1 MLDII
6 LEKLKKIFSSRL
18 IYLTLL
24 ATVLFAVLIIR
35 VYDMQVLETS
45 AQGESGAGT
54 IVTNSSYKTNQYRFT
69 DSTRGRIFDRNG
81 NILAD
86 NMESYNIVM
95 GNSALLTTNQEKNEM
110 ISQLIKIIEKNNKK
124 LELDFAIEIEDGHFV
139 FNIKDMA
146 LLRFKKNAFG
156 LKSVSDLT
164 PEQIAASAGEVYA
177 FLKNGDKASRM
188 FGISDEY
195 STEETLKI
203 MAVRYALFTLNPQY
217 AQFTVCTN
225 VDKKTIAAIEENSA
239 SLLGVEIKQVS
250 TRKYYDT
257 LYFSHIVGYT
267 GSMSEEETE
276 DLNDSEEF
284 EEPVYNTSDQIGKTG
299 IEKEL
304 DKILRG
310 QKGKVNLSLTGS
322 GKVISTETISNP
334 VAGSDIYLTLD
345 RELQIA
351 LYHILENNI
360 AAILRSKIVNS
371 FSYGGKGKSASQITI
386 PIYEVYNAFFDNSVI
401 DFKHFSE
408 SDATALEKKVYGL
421 YLNKKSSVFNL
432 IRKIL
437 DYNNPIRNN
446 ELGDESLEYVSF
458 IYSLLKNEGVIRK
471 ELINEKDTEYIR
483 YTENKISLCE
493 FIKYA
498 IDNQWVDLSS
508 INVGD
513 DYNTNKETYEKIL
526 NKIFISLN
534 HNDDFDKI
542 LYRMLVF
549 NLTLTGKDVC
559 LLLYDQGIIEYNAND
574 YSKLSNGNISA
585 YNFVLNKLETLEITP
600 GMLALEPCSGSIV
613 ITDVKTGDVIAIVT
627 YPGYDSNRLANKID
641 WDYYQKLINNKATP
655 LLDRPAMQVTA
666 TGSTFKPLMALA
678 GLGEGIITTQT
689 KINDKGIF
697 ELVDP
702 SPKCWKYPGNHGSLN
717 LTQAIQHSCN
727 YFFYEVGYEMSLDQ
741 SGLYSD
747 SLGISKIQKYASLF
761 GLADKSGIE
770 VPESLPSISST
781 DAVRTSIGYY
791 HAFAPIQI
799 SRYVTAVANKGT
811 VFNLSLVDR
820 IEDKE
825 KNTIEDN
832 HAEVYNQIDIY
843 SDSEWNAVQKGMY
856 NVVNTSANSLN
867 NLYGD
872 LGFEVAGKTGTAQ
885 VSLTH
890 PSHALF
896 ISFAPY
902 DDPQISVTVVIPNG
916 YASANAAKLAREV
929 YGLYFNDENKE
940 ALLSGDLT
948 TTSVTNIVVSD

>member
-6 LEKLKKIFSSRL
+6 LEKLKRIFSSRL

-24 ATVLFAVLIIR
+24 ATVLFVILIVR
-35 VYDMQVLETS
+35 VYDLQVLE
-45 AQGESGAGT
+45 SGAQTNGSVNV
-54 IVTNSSYKTNQYRFT
+54 VTTGSSYKTNQYRFT
-69 DSTRGRIFDRNG
+69 DSTRGRIFDKNG
-81 NILAD
+81 NTLAD
-86 NMESYNIVM
+86 NTESYNIVM

-110 ISQLIKIIEKNNKK
+110 ISKLIKIIEKNNKT
-124 LELDFAIEIEDGHFV
+124 LELDFAIEYQNGEFI
-139 FNIKDMA
+139 FNLKDMA
-146 LLRFKKNAFG
+146 LLRFKKNAYG
-156 LKSVSDLT
+156 LKSVSDLS
-164 PEQIAASAGEVYA
+164 PEQVAATAAEVFD

-188 FGISDEY
+188 FGISDDYTISEA
-195 STEETLKI
+195 LKI
-203 MAVRYALFTLNPQY
+203 MSVRYALFTLNPQY

-257 LYFSHIVGYT
+257 LYFSHIIGYT
-267 GSMSEEETE
+267 GNVSEEEME
-276 DLNDSEEF
+276 DLNDSEDL
-284 EEPVYNTSDQIGKTG
+284 EEPIYNTSDQIGKTG

-304 DKILRG
+304 DKMLRG

-322 GKVISTETISNP
+322 GKVLSTETITNP

-401 DFKHFSE
+401 DFKHFE
-408 SDATALEKKVYGL
+408 DPEATALEKKVYGI
-421 YLNKKSSVFNL
+421 YLQKKSSVFNL

-437 DYNNPIRNN
+437 DYDNPIKNS
-446 ELGDESLEYVSF
+446 ELDEESMEYVSF
-458 IYSLLKNEGVIRK
+458 IYSLLKNNNIIK
-471 ELINEKDTEYIR
+471 KDLISEKDPMYVKYIDNRISLCDFIR
-483 YTENKISLCE
+483 YT
-493 FIKYA
+493 
-498 IDNQWVDLSS
+498 IDSQWVDLST
-508 INVGD
+508 INVAD
-513 DYNTNKETYEKIL
+513 DYNTNEETYQKIL
-526 NKIFISLN
+526 DKIFIILN
-534 HNDDFDKI
+534 NNEDFDKI

-549 NLTLTGKDVC
+549 NLTLAGRDVC

-574 YSKLSNGNISA
+574 YNKLSSGSISA

-613 ITDVKTGDVIAIVT
+613 ITDVNTGDVIAIVT
-627 YPGYDSNRLANKID
+627 YPSYDSNRLANKID

-655 LLDRPAMQVTA
+655 LLNRPAMQVTA

-678 GLGEGIITTQT
+678 GLREGIITTQT
-689 KINDKGIF
+689 KITDKGIF

-702 SPKCWKYPGNHGSLN
+702 SPKCWKYPDNHGSIN

-741 SGLYSD
+741 TGMYSD
-747 SLGISKIQKYASLF
+747 SLGISKIQNTASLF
-761 GLADKSGIE
+761 GLSTKSGIE
-770 VPESLPSISST
+770 VPESLPAISST

-791 HAFAPIQI
+791 HAFAPVQI

-820 IEDKE
+820 IENKE

-832 HAEVYNQIDIY
+832 QAEVYNQIDIY

-948 TTSVTNIVVSD
+948 TTNVTNIVVSD

>member
-24 ATVLFAVLIIR
+24 TLILFIVLIIR
-35 VYDMQVLETS
+35 VYNLQVYDSDSDTDASGSVITS
-45 AQGESGAGT
+45 SA
-54 IVTNSSYKTNQYRFT
+54 YKTSQYRFT
-69 DSTRGRIFDRNG
+69 DSTRGRIFDKNG

-86 NMESYNIVM
+86 NAESYNIVM
-95 GNSALLTTNQEKNEM
+95 GNSALLTNNQEKNDM
-110 ISQLIKIIEKNNKK
+110 IYKLIKILEKNNKT
-124 LELDFAIEIEDGHFV
+124 LELDFAIEYQNDEFI
-139 FNIKDMA
+139 FNLKDMA
-146 LLRFKKNAFG
+146 LLRFKKNAYG

-164 PEQIAASAGEVYA
+164 EEQITATARDVYD

-188 FGISDEY
+188 FGISDDY
-195 STEETLKI
+195 SIEDTLKI
-203 MAVRYALFTLNPQY
+203 MSVRYALFTLNPQY
-217 AQFTVCTN
+217 AQFTICTN
-225 VDKKTIAAIEENSA
+225 VDQKTIAAIEENSA
-239 SLLGVEIKQVS
+239 LLLGVEIKQVS

-257 LYFSHIVGYT
+257 LYFSHIIGYT
-267 GSMSEEETE
+267 GNVSEDEMD
-276 DLNDSEEF
+276 DLNDMEEL

-304 DKILRG
+304 DRLLRG
-310 QKGKVNLSLTGS
+310 QKGKVNLSLSGS
-322 GKVISTETISNP
+322 GKVVSTETISNP

-401 DFKHFSE
+401 DFKHFTSE
-408 SDATALEKKVYGL
+408 DATALEKKVYGL
-421 YLNKKSSVFNL
+421 YLNKKSTVFNL

-437 DYNNPIRNN
+437 NYNNPIKNS
-446 ELGDESLEYVSF
+446 ELGDESMEYISF
-458 IYSLLKNEGVIRK
+458 IYSLLKNNGILRK
-471 ELINEKDTEYIR
+471 DLIYEKDTTYVK
-483 YTENKISLCE
+483 YLDNKISLCE
-493 FIKYA
+493 FLKYA
-498 IDNQWVDLSS
+498 IDSQWIDLST

-513 DYNTNKETYEKIL
+513 DYNTNEETYDKIL
-526 NKIFISLN
+526 DKIFVSLN
-534 HNDDFDKI
+534 HNEDFDKI

-549 NLTLTGKDVC
+549 NLNLTGRDVC

-574 YSKLSNGNISA
+574 YNKLSSGSISA
-585 YNFVLNKLETLEITP
+585 YNFILNKLETLEITP

-613 ITDVKTGDVIAIVT
+613 ITDVKTGDTIAEVT
-627 YPGYDSNRLANKID
+627 YPSYDNNRLANKID
-641 WDYYQKLINNKATP
+641 WDYYQKLISNKATP
-655 LLDRPAMQVTA
+655 LLNRPAMQVTA

-678 GLGEGIITTQT
+678 GIGEGIITTET
-689 KINDKGIF
+689 KITDKGIF

-702 SPKCWKYPGNHGSLN
+702 SPKCWKYPGNHGSIN
-717 LTQAIQHSCN
+717 VTQAIQHSCN

-761 GLADKSGIE
+761 GLANKSGIE
-770 VPESLPSISST
+770 VPESLPAISST

-799 SRYVTAVANKGT
+799 SRYVTAIANKGT
-811 VFNLSLVDR
+811 VFNLTLVDK
-820 IEDKE
+820 IEDKS
-825 KNTIEDN
+825 KNSIEDN
-832 HAEVYNQIDIY
+832 HAEVYNQIDIF
-843 SDSEWNAVQKGMY
+843 SQSEWNAVQKGMY

-867 NLYGD
+867 DLYGD

-902 DDPQISVTVVIPNG
+902 NDPEISVTVVIPNG

>member
-6 LEKLKKIFSSRL
+6 LEKLKRIFSLRH
-18 IYLTLL
+18 IYLILL
-24 ATVLFAVLIIR
+24 AFILFFILIIR
-35 VYDMQVLETS
+35 LYNLQVYEMNADSENVARTVS
-45 AQGESGAGT
+45 S
-54 IVTNSSYKTNQYRFT
+54 SSYKTNQYRFS
-69 DSTRGRIFDRNG
+69 DSTRGRIFDKKG

-86 NMESYNIVM
+86 NTESYNIVM
-95 GNSALLTTNQEKNEM
+95 GNSALLTGNQEKNEM
-110 ISQLIKIIEKNNKK
+110 ISQLIKIIEKNNKE
-124 LELDFAIEIEDGHFV
+124 LELDFAIEYKNKEFS

-146 LLRFKKNAFG
+146 LLRFKKNAYG
-156 LKSVSDLT
+156 LKSVSDLS
-164 PEQIAASAGEVYA
+164 PEQEAATAEEVYN

-195 STEETLKI
+195 SIEETLKI
-203 MAVRYALFTLNPQY
+203 MSVRYALFTLNPQY
-217 AQFTVCTN
+217 AQFTICTD

-250 TRKYYDT
+250 TRRYYDT
-257 LYFSHIVGYT
+257 LYFSHIIGYT
-267 GSMSEEETE
+267 GTMSEEETE

-284 EEPVYNTSDQIGKTG
+284 DEPVYNTSDQIGKTG

-304 DKILRG
+304 DSLLRG
-310 QKGKVNLSLTGS
+310 RKGKINLSLTSS
-322 GKVISTETISNP
+322 GKVLSTETITNP

-360 AAILRSKIVNS
+360 AAILRSKIVDS

-401 DFKHFSE
+401 DFKHFAE

-421 YLNKKSSVFNL
+421 YLNKKSNVFNL

-437 DYNNPIRNN
+437 DYNNPISN
-446 ELGDESLEYVSF
+446 EDLGDESMEYISF
-458 IYSLLKNEGVIRK
+458 IYSLLKNSGIIKK
-471 ELINEKDTEYIR
+471 ELISEKDPVYVK
-483 YTENKISLCE
+483 YADNKISLSE

-508 INVGD
+508 INVAD

-549 NLTLTGKDVC
+549 NLTLTGRDVC
-559 LLLYDQGIIEYNAND
+559 LLLYDQGIIEYNKND
-574 YSKLSNGNISA
+574 YNKLSSGTTSA
-585 YNFVLNKLETLEITP
+585 YSFVLKKLETLEITP

-613 ITDVKTGDVIAIVT
+613 ITDVNTGDVIACVT
-627 YPGYDSNRLANKID
+627 YPSYDSNRLANKLD
-641 WDYYQKLINNKATP
+641 WEYYQKLINNKATP
-655 LLDRPAMQVTA
+655 LLNRPAMQVTA

-678 GLGEGIITTQT
+678 GIGEGIITTET
-689 KINDKGIF
+689 KITDKGIF

-741 SGLYSD
+741 NGMYSD
-747 SLGISKIQKYASLF
+747 SLGISKIQKYASKF
-761 GLADKSGIE
+761 GLSDKSGIE
-770 VPESLPSISST
+770 VPESLPAISST

-791 HAFAPIQI
+791 HSFAPIQI
-799 SRYVTAVANKGT
+799 SRYVTAIANKGT
-811 VFNLSLVDR
+811 VFNLSLVDK

-825 KNTIEDN
+825 KNTIEDK
-832 HAEVYNQIDIY
+832 HAEVYNQIEDY
-843 SDSEWNAVQKGMY
+843 SNSEWNAVQKGMY

-867 NLYGD
+867 DLYGD

-902 DDPQISVTVVIPNG
+902 DDPEISVTVVIPNG

>member
-1 MLDII
+1 MFDII

-24 ATVLFAVLIIR
+24 AVVLFIILIVR
-35 VYDMQVLETS
+35 VYDLQVLET
-45 AQGESGAGT
+45 AADGDYAGSV
-54 IVTNSSYKTNQYRFT
+54 VTTSNYKTNQYRFT
-69 DSTRGRIFDRNG
+69 DSTRGRIFDKNG

-86 NMESYNIVM
+86 NTESYNIVM

-110 ISQLIKIIEKNNKK
+110 IHELIKIIEKNNKT
-124 LELDFAIEIEDGHFV
+124 LELDFGIVIQDGKLA
-139 FNIKDMA
+139 FNLKDMA
-146 LLRFKKNAFG
+146 LLRFKKNAYG

-164 PEQIAASAGEVYA
+164 PEQVAATADDVYL
-177 FLKNGDKASRM
+177 FLKNGDKTSRM

-195 STEETLKI
+195 DVPETLKI

-217 AQFTVCTN
+217 AQFTICTD
-225 VDKKTIAAIEENSA
+225 VDTKTIAAIEENSA

-257 LYFSHIVGYT
+257 LYFSHIIGYT
-267 GSMSEEETE
+267 GNMSTEEM
-276 DLNDSEEF
+276 DIINNNDDSD
-284 EEPVYNTSDQIGKTG
+284 EPIYNTSDQIGKTG

-304 DKILRG
+304 DRILRG

-322 GKVISTETISNP
+322 GKVISTETITNP
-334 VAGSDIYLTLD
+334 IAGSDIYLTLD

-371 FSYGGKGKSASQITI
+371 FSYGGKGKSASSITI

-401 DFKHFSE
+401 DFNHFQE
-408 SDATALEKKVYGL
+408 PDATALEKKVYGL

-437 DYNNPIRNN
+437 NYEKPVKNN
-446 ELGDESLEYVSF
+446 ELGEESLEYVSF
-458 IYSLLKNEGVIRK
+458 VYSLLKNSNIIK
-471 ELINEKDTEYIR
+471 KDLIDEKDPTYVK
-483 YTENKISLCE
+483 YTDNKISLCE

-508 INVGD
+508 IDVAD
-513 DYNTNKETYEKIL
+513 DYNTNKETYDKII
-526 NKIFISLN
+526 NKLFQNLN
-534 HNDDFDKI
+534 HNEDFDKI

-549 NLTLTGKDVC
+549 NLTLTGRDVC
-559 LLLYDQGIIEYNAND
+559 LLLYDQGVIEYNSND
-574 YSKLSNGNISA
+574 YNKLSSGSISA

-613 ITDVKTGDVIAIVT
+613 ITDVKTGDVKAIVT
-627 YPGYDSNRLANKID
+627 YPSYDSNRLANKLD

-702 SPKCWKYPGNHGSLN
+702 SPKCWKYPGNHGSIN

-727 YFFYEVGYEMSLDQ
+727 YFFYEVGYEMSINQ

-761 GLADKSGIE
+761 GLADKSGVE
-770 VPESLPSISST
+770 VPEAAPAISST

-791 HAFAPIQI
+791 HSFTPVQI

-820 IEDKE
+820 TEDKE
-825 KNTIEDN
+825 KNTIEDK

-856 NVVNTSANSLN
+856 NVVNTSTNSLN